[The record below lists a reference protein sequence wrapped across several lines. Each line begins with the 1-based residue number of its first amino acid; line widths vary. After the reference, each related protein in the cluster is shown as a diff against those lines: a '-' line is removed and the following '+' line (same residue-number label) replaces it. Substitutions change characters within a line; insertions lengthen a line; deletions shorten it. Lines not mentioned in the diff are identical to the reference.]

1 MSKLPDETA
10 IGQVELT
17 VRDLGRS
24 VDFYEGAL
32 GLEPLARNGS
42 EATLGAGGEALL
54 VLHGDPDAPQRP
66 RATTGL
72 FHFAI
77 LVPSRSDLAASLT
90 RLAERRWPLSGAS
103 DHLVSEALYLSDPD
117 GIGIEIYR
125 DRPRSEWP
133 REDGTI
139 RMATIP
145 LDLDSV
151 LAEAGGRAPT
161 GAVPAGTRIG
171 HVHLN
176 VADLDAS
183 ERFWCDVV
191 GFDVTVRGYP
201 GALFVSAGGYHHHL
215 GLNTWNGPGS
225 PPPPEGA
232 IGLRRFSLEV
242 PDPAAAEARERLAA
256 AGVEVEAR
264 NGAGVVAR
272 DPARIAVE
280 IAGA

>member
-1 MSKLPDETA
+1 VSKLPDETA
-10 IGQVELT
+10 IGRVELT
-17 VRDLGRS
+17 VRDVGRS

-32 GLEPLARNGS
+32 GLEPLDRYGA
-42 EATLGAGGEALL
+42 EATLGAGGEPLL
-54 VLHGDPDAPQRP
+54 VLHGDPDAPDRP
-66 RATTGL
+66 RRTTGL
-72 FHFAI
+72 FHFAV
-77 LVPSRSDLAASLT
+77 LLPSRADLAGSLI

-133 REDGTI
+133 RDDGTI

-151 LAEAGGRAPT
+151 LADAGGEAT
-161 GAVPAGTRIG
+161 AGAVPPGTRIG

-183 ERFWCDVV
+183 ERFWCDIV

-201 GALFVSAGGYHHHL
+201 GALFVSAGGYHHHV
-215 GLNTWNGPGS
+215 GLNTWNGPGA
-225 PPPPEGA
+225 PPPPAGA
-232 IGLRRFSLEV
+232 VGMRRFRLEV
-242 PDPAAAEARERLAA
+242 PDDGAAAARERLAA
-256 AGVEVEAR
+256 VGIEIETR
-264 NGAGVVAR
+264 EGGFLAR
-272 DPARIAVE
+272 DPSAIAVE
-280 IAGA
+280 LAGG